1 MIVIDIGNTNIVIG
15 IYAKSKLS
23 HVYRFETKSKKFLSK
38 IKKTINKN
46 KIDKYK
52 IDYKLCVVSSVVP
65 KVSNTIVNFF
75 KKIGLKVYNINYL
88 NIPTNVQFKI
98 NNPKELGNDRIANT
112 IAAIEKYCKDW
123 LILDF
128 VTARTFDLIKN
139 NTYHGCIIAPG
150 VTISHDTLVKNASQL
165 NKVSISKTKKIV
177 GKNTIQAMKSG
188 FYWGYTSLINGII
201 EKTINEKKYLPVLIL
216 TEDLATIFKVQIEM
230 KYYHEPHLTLQGLYL
245 IGLKKN
251 A

>member
-1 MIVIDIGNTNIVIG
+1 MIVVDIGNTNIVIG
-15 IYAKSKLS
+15 IYVKSKLS
-23 HVYRFETKSKKFLSK
+23 HVYRFETKSKQFLNK

-46 KIDKYK
+46 NIGKYN

-65 KVSNTIVNFF
+65 NISNNIVTFF

-88 NIPTNVQFKI
+88 NISTNIKFKI
-98 NNPKELGNDRIANT
+98 DSPKELGNDRIANT
-112 IAAIEKYCKDW
+112 IAAIEKYGKDC

-128 VTARTFDLIKN
+128 GTATTFDIIKN
-139 NTYHGCIIAPG
+139 NTYQGGIIAPG

-165 NKVSISKTKKIV
+165 NKISISKTKKIV
-177 GKNTIQAMKSG
+177 GKNTIHAMKSG

-201 EKTINEKKYLPVLIL
+201 EKTINEKKYLPTLIL
-216 TEDLATIFKVQIEM
+216 TGGLENTFKEQIKM
-230 KYYHEPHLTLQGLYL
+230 KYYYEPHLTLQGLYL
-245 IGLKKN
+245 IGLKKY

>member
-1 MIVIDIGNTNIVIG
+1 MIVVDIGNTNIVIG
-15 IYAKSKLS
+15 IFIKSKLS
-23 HVYRFETKSKKFLSK
+23 NVYRFETKSKKFLSK
-38 IKKTINKN
+38 IKKKVNKKN
-46 KIDKYK
+46 IEKYK

-65 KVSNTIVNFF
+65 KINNTIVNFF

-88 NIPTNVQFKI
+88 NIPTNVKFKI
-98 NNPKELGNDRIANT
+98 DNPKQLGNDRIANT
-112 IAAIEKYCKDW
+112 IGAIEKYGKDC

-128 VTARTFDLIKN
+128 GTATTFDIIKN
-139 NTYHGCIIAPG
+139 NTYQGGIIAPG

-201 EKTINEKKYLPVLIL
+201 EKTINEKKYLPTIIL
-216 TEDLATIFKVQIEM
+216 TGGLATTFKDQIEM
-230 KYYHEPHLTLQGLYL
+230 KCHYEPHLTLLGLYL
-245 IGLKKN
+245 IG
-251 A
+251 